1 MDKMENAGSTLQES
15 GHSFREH
22 DVRNWRIVIDGFIS
36 AVDTQFLPSRE
47 VSLCK
52 TSLQKAKAWLGEVLK
67 GMGTQNP
74 YPNSTNP
81 ENKTIDPQAEH
92 GLSDHVPYTVYG
104 TQVERVKAIRQ
115 DIQNLLDEMLK
126 CEYGIGY
133 KQKEVSEQNL
143 IEAKHWMG
151 WELDRIRVI
160 QETEGLNGEAVKVSI
175 SLY

>member
-1 MDKMENAGSTLQES
+1 MDSSQNTLLES

-52 TSLQKAKAWLGEVLK
+52 TSLQKAKAWLGESLK
-67 GMGTQNP
+67 AIGTKNP

-81 ENKTIDPQAEH
+81 ENKTIEPQAEH
-92 GLSDHVPYTVYG
+92 GLSNHVSYTVYG

-115 DIQNLLDEMLK
+115 DIQNLLDEMSK
-126 CEYGIGY
+126 GEYGIGY

-151 WELDRIRVI
+151 WELDRIR
-160 QETEGLNGEAVKVSI
+160 QEMESNGTEPGTELKPL